1 MTVIPTG
8 VISQHHTIADVFIDE
23 LGVTLTLVYPPI
35 ASECSNCII
44 DVQTGR
50 STGIYKSGG
59 PHTFT
64 NYTVCPRCGGDG
76 RTTAASTENIT
87 VRWYPNPRKF
97 GEMPMTANN
106 TDGLVKIIGYISDL
120 PKVKRASS
128 YQYGM
133 GGMSERYLMEG
144 EPIAHGLTRTR
155 YFEMLLRRV

>member
-1 MTVIPTG
+1 MVIIPTG
-8 VISQHHTIADVFIDE
+8 VLTQHHTIADAFIDE
-23 LGVTLTLVYPPI
+23 LGATLTLVYPPI

-59 PHTFT
+59 PHSFT
-64 NYTVCPRCGGDG
+64 NYTVCPVCGGSG
-76 RTTAASTENIT
+76 RITSSSTEDIT

-97 GEMPMTANN
+97 GDITIPVNSN
-106 TDGLVKIIGYISDL
+106 DGLVKIIGYISDL
-120 PKVKRASS
+120 PKIKRAST
-128 YQYGM
+128 YQYGV
-133 GGMSERYLMEG
+133 GGMRERYLMEG